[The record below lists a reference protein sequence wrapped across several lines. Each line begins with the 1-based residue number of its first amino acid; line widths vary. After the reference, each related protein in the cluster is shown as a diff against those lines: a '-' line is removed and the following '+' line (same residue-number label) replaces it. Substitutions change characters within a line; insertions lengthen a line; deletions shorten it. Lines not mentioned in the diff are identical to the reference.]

1 MKNTV
6 KKIHSWMERNLEE
19 PFLKA
24 EMARAEPSE
33 KTNGLSTG
41 VQFTAAAGL
50 AVLVC
55 WVVASAIK

>member
-1 MKNTV
+1 MKDVV

-33 KTNGLSTG
+33 KSNGLSRG
-41 VQFTAAAGL
+41 VQYTAAVGL
-50 AVLVC
+50 VVLVC
-55 WVVASAIK
+55 WVVASAVK